1 MYFRRPRFFANSH
14 DHLYNVP
21 LEKQYNDYQPIPN
34 GNNPETVSNVDVEL
48 DLRKPSILR
57 PPRMSKRPSWSSDSS
72 LTKRK
77 LARVVSMGRDRAD
90 TDCKERKPRKRKI
103 SFPLHLVK
111 FFGRNDSRKISSES
125 NCTVKSSVGSVSRKL
140 SSGNGS
146 FSGGL
151 EKEFEYAQE
160 YVPLRHA
167 NADCNDSTSSK
178 QFLKGKE
185 KKRKISIPPLVEL
198 SAENNATVPTLT
210 VNEKV
215 SR

>member
-1 MYFRRPRFFANSH
+1 M
-14 DHLYNVP
+14 
-21 LEKQYNDYQPIPN
+21 PN
-34 GNNPETVSNVDVEL
+34 GHNPETVSNVDAEL

-77 LARVVSMGRDRAD
+77 LARVASMGRDRAD
-90 TDCKERKPRKRKI
+90 TDSKERKSRKRKI
-103 SFPLHLVK
+103 SFPIHLVK
-111 FFGRNDSRKISSES
+111 FFGRNDSRKNSNES
-125 NCTVKSSVGSVSRKL
+125 NCTAKSSVGSVSRKL

-146 FSGGL
+146 FPGGL

-160 YVPLRHA
+160 YVPLRRA
-167 NADCNDSTSSK
+167 SVDSNDCTSSK
-178 QFLKGKE
+178 KFSKGKE
-185 KKRKISIPPLVEL
+185 NKQKISIPPLVEL
-198 SAENNATVPTLT
+198 SAENNGTVPTST